1 MHSGK
6 IKALF
11 IVNEILE
18 KKSGQNIARLV
29 SEHLDLER
37 FDPTVL
43 YSEYPGHAGELA
55 NRYVGQYRLMVAG
68 GGDGTVN
75 QVACNLVHTETV
87 LGILPLGSGK
97 GLARS
102 LKIPLNVRRALGII
116 NSFQISR
123 IDTGMADAHRFVN
136 ITGIGFA
143 AEVAHDYA
151 TSIKRG
157 FFPYASHTI
166 KKLPGYSPVP
176 AGIQIGD
183 RIISGRYFD
192 VSIAN
197 SSQWGYGA
205 RISPT
210 SKPGDGILELC
221 LFDHFPL
228 LRAPGLLA
236 RLFTGTIHRSKY
248 MEVIPVSSVR
258 ITGEG
263 PFTGHIDGEPVEFP
277 SPLEISI
284 EPGSLQVVRPE
295 RV

>member
-11 IVNEILE
+11 IVNALLE
-18 KKSGQNIARLV
+18 KKSGLNIARLV
-29 SEHLDLER
+29 SEHLDTER

-43 YSEYPGHAGELA
+43 YSDYPGHTGELA
-55 NRYVGQYRLMVAG
+55 KQHAGQYRLVVAG

-102 LKIPLNVRRALGII
+102 LKIPLNVRRAIGII
-116 NSFQISR
+116 NGFQITR
-123 IDTGMADAHRFVN
+123 IDTGMADIHRFVN
-136 ITGIGFA
+136 IAGFGFA

-151 TSIKRG
+151 ASKKRG
-157 FFPYASHTI
+157 FFPYALHTV
-166 KKLPGYSPVP
+166 KKLPGYPPVS
-176 AGIQIGD
+176 AGIEIGE
-183 RIISGRYFD
+183 RTVSGRYFD

-205 RISPT
+205 QISPT

-228 LRAPGLLA
+228 VRAPGLLA
-236 RLFTGTIHRSKY
+236 RLFTGTIHRSEY
-248 MEVIPVSSVR
+248 MEVIPADSVR
-258 ITGEG
+258 ITGEA
-263 PFTGHIDGEPVEFP
+263 PFKGHIDGEPVEFP

-284 EPGSLQVVRPE
+284 EPASLQVVC
-295 RV
+295 